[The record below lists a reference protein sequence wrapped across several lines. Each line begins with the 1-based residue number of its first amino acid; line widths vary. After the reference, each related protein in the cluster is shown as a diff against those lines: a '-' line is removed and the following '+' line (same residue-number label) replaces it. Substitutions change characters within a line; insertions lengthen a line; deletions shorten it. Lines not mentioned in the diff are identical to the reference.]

1 MAQES
6 QHFLVSPLSQDMA
19 EDQQLW
25 IGKVGMDASGLPAVQ
40 PDVPQLGESC
50 SGPGS
55 WSSLKQASLEPGDG
69 ICIRARIQQLKAS

>member
-25 IGKVGMDASGLPAVQ
+25 IGKVGMDAAGLPAVQ

-55 WSSLKQASLEPGDG
+55 
-69 ICIRARIQQLKAS
+69 

>member
-1 MAQES
+1 
-6 QHFLVSPLSQDMA
+6 MA

-25 IGKVGMDASGLPAVQ
+25 VGKVGMDAAGLPAVQ

-55 WSSLKQASLEPGDG
+55 
-69 ICIRARIQQLKAS
+69 